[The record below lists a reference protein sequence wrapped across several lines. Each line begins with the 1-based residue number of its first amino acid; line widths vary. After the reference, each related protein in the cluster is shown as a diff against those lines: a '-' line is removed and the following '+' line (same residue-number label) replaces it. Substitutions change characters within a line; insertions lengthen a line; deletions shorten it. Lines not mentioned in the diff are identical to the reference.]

1 MLKNIFFCLIVYG
14 PLRCILKSKT
24 VTEYR
29 HHCID
34 TYADHFL
41 LKGGG
46 ANRNSMLI
54 YNVILIIFI
63 FIQLEIYWK
72 QELPIAL
79 FMQRNLSAIMQ
90 HELFMTGL
98 SEVNFSTRAG

>member
-46 ANRNSMLI
+46 
-54 YNVILIIFI
+54 
-63 FIQLEIYWK
+63 Q
-72 QELPIAL
+72 P
-79 FMQRNLSAIMQ
+79 
-90 HELFMTGL
+90 
-98 SEVNFSTRAG
+98 

>member
-41 LKGGG
+41 LKGG
-46 ANRNSMLI
+46 ANRNSMMI

-63 FIQLEIYWK
+63 FIQLEIY
-72 QELPIAL
+72 
-79 FMQRNLSAIMQ
+79 
-90 HELFMTGL
+90 
-98 SEVNFSTRAG
+98 